1 MSSESNRRGCG
12 CYLAGCAVLV
22 VAAGVLG
29 FVLGLGAY
37 NMQRGP
43 GVAVLDI
50 TGEIIDSL
58 PVLDRLDQLAQN
70 PDTRALVIRVD
81 SPGGAITAVEE
92 IYNGLKRTAERDIPV
107 VASMGSTGASGGY
120 FVCLA
125 ADRIFV
131 NQSSLTGS
139 IGVLVEYS
147 SAHDLFEKLGIKFD
161 TITSGEFKGMGSV
174 SESLTEPQRNLMQ
187 GVVKDFHAFFVETLM
202 AARHLGP
209 EQALQLADGR
219 VFTGRQALQA
229 GLVDEIGDL
238 DSAIRYAAN
247 RAGIEG
253 EPRVIRSAPE
263 PWSLLDEWLG
273 RLGTSV
279 GIRLGRSMCVPKFV
293 MR

>member
-1 MSSESNRRGCG
+1 MSSESKRRGCG

-22 VAAGVLG
+22 VAAGAVGFLLG
-29 FVLGLGAY
+29 FGAY
-37 NMQRGP
+37 GLQRGP

-50 TGEIIDSL
+50 AGEVIDSQ
-58 PVLDRLDQLAQN
+58 PVLDQLDQLVQN

-81 SPGGAITAVEE
+81 SPGGTITAVEE
-92 IYNGLKRTAERDIPV
+92 IYNGLKRTVERDIPV

-125 ADRIFV
+125 ADRIFA

-174 SESLTEPQRNLMQ
+174 SEPLTEPQRNLMQ

-209 EQALQLADGR
+209 EQTLQLADGR

-238 DSAIRYAAN
+238 DSAILYAAG

-263 PWSLLDEWLG
+263 PWNLVDEWLR